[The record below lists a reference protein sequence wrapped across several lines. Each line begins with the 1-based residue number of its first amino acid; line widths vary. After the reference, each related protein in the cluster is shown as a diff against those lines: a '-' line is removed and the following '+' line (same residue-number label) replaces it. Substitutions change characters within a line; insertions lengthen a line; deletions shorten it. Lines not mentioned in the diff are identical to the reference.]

1 MKTRS
6 ILAALMVAA
15 LLVPACTKHRIP
27 ATWGEGESQNHGGNN
42 PGGNGGQ
49 NPGGNENTGGNGGQ
63 QGGLTLNLREDWSIV
78 YDGRIEDYVEADG
91 SLSDVEQFTVSC
103 PGAEFFEVRIISQKD
118 YENIYDS
125 DLKKYLEEEE
135 GYIAQD
141 MESLNCSVSELNYV
155 YSPATTNTILFDRS
169 RSDEFQYILIGL
181 KANGKLSGDYTQRTV
196 VFEQEVATAEY
207 KKWLG
212 EWLVLD
218 ADCEVGYNIV
228 ISQSEA
234 NWLYRIDGW
243 EMGKSICTGDGSQMD
258 QEYIETRFDRATGK
272 MVFFS
277 QYLGGYPDDQWGWL
291 DEYFLGNISDTQ
303 GVQGI
308 IDPIGLN
315 IAYAD
320 FADGT
325 TSVASIVPEDV
336 WIPVDN
342 RSVKMTYTSMSY
354 WNVDSESNNPQWFRY
369 NTNNPEFVMSM
380 TRTKS
385 TGMVAIAPEREVN
398 GRTIHCSQPRSRR
411 IGDSNIVRCSVT
423 STR

>member
-27 ATWGEGESQNHGGNN
+27 ATWGDGESQNHGGNN
-42 PGGNGGQ
+42 PGGNNGQ
-49 NPGGNENTGGNGGQ
+49 NPGGNGNQ
-63 QGGLTLNLREDWSIV
+63 QPGGLTLNLRSDWSV
-78 YDGRIEDYVEADG
+78 DRVGRIEDFDELGDAEEISVR
-91 SLSDVEQFTVSC
+91 C
-103 PGAEFFEVRIISQKD
+103 PGAEYYEVRVLTADEMINTYK
-118 YENIYDS
+118 N
-125 DLKKYLEEEE
+125 DLKSYLLEEE
-135 GYIAQD
+135 GYIAKD
-141 MESLNCSVSELNYV
+141 ANAAGGFLNLLWSEQNISGYV
-155 YSPATTNTILFDRS
+155 HTPSETTLYFDRS
-169 RSDEFQYILIGL
+169 RSGEFVYILIGL
-181 KANGKLSGDYTQRTV
+181 TREGKVTGDYAQTTV
-196 VFEQEVATAEY
+196 VIEQEVATAEY

-218 ADCEVGYNIV
+218 VDCEVGYNIV
-228 ISQSEA
+228 VSQSEA

-243 EMGKSICTGDGSQMD
+243 EMGKSICTGDGTPMD
-258 QEYIETRFDRATGK
+258 SEYIETKFDRNTGK

-277 QYLGGYPDDQWGWL
+277 QYLGGYDDEQWGWL

-308 IDPIGLN
+308 IDTGLD
-315 IAYAD
+315 IAHAD

-380 TRTKS
+380 TKTKS
-385 TGMVAIAPEREVN
+385 TGMVAIAPERVVN

-411 IGDSNIVRCSVT
+411 IGDSNIVRCLVT

>member
-27 ATWGEGESQNHGGNN
+27 ATWGDGESQNHGGNN
-42 PGGNGGQ
+42 PGGNNGQ
-49 NPGGNENTGGNGGQ
+49 NPGGNGNQ
-63 QGGLTLNLREDWSIV
+63 QPGGLTLNLRSDWSIEYV
-78 YDGRIEDYVEADG
+78 GRIEDYEETDG
-91 SLSDVEQFTVSC
+91 SHSDVEEFFVSC
-103 PGAEFFEVRIISQKD
+103 PGAEYFLVGIISKND
-118 YENIYDS
+118 FDKIYKN
-125 DLKKYLEEEE
+125 DLKEYLQEKE
-135 GYIAQD
+135 GFIAED
-141 MESLNCSVSELNYV
+141 MASFNCSLTELNYV
-155 YSPATTNTILFDRS
+155 YSPETTSNILFDRS
-169 RSDEFQYILIGL
+169 RSDEFLYTLIGL

-196 VFEQEVATAEY
+196 VFEQEVASAEY

-243 EMGKSICTGDGSQMD
+243 EMGKSICTGDGTQMD
-258 QEYIETRFDRATGK
+258 QEYIETRFDRNSGK

-277 QYLGGYPDDQWGWL
+277 QYLGGYDDEQWGYL

-308 IDPIGLN
+308 IDTGLE

-336 WIPVDN
+336 LIPVDN
-342 RSVKMTYTSMSY
+342 RPVKMTYTSMSY

-411 IGDSNIVRCSVT
+411 IGDSNSVRCSVT
-423 STR
+423 SMR